1 MHTYIR
7 TFIHSKASVRGPREV
22 NKTYIHIYMHT
33 SIQCKPRNMVTGKD
47 SPVRAASSTSISP
60 SFTRQSA
67 GTADPDA
74 SRTMS
79 PRIVH
84 SVVHSLLN
92 AVVLTV
98 ALVVVRRACQGDE

>member
-1 MHTYIR
+1 MSVR
-7 TFIHSKASVRGPREV
+7 LVRGPREV
-22 NKTYIHIYMHT
+22 NKTKIHTYIHTY
-33 SIQCKPRNMVTGKD
+33 IQYKPRNVVTGKD
-47 SPVRAASSTSISP
+47 SPVRAASSTSTS
-60 SFTRQSA
+60 RQSA

-92 AVVLTV
+92 TVVLTVVALTV
-98 ALVVVRRACQGDE
+98 ALVVVRRACQNDE